1 MKTKLFF
8 NSIQKNICHF
18 DYSIYINGKKK
29 TFKLQ
34 CAGFGIAINGIYTM
48 NDLKELFKQ
57 IDEELIRKQSLIFL
71 KHVDKIGQDL
81 IYRTPIKE
89 IN

>member
-1 MKTKLFF
+1 MKSKLFF

-18 DYSIYINGKKK
+18 NYTIYINDRKK

-57 IDEELIRKQSLIFL
+57 IDEDLIRKQSLECL
-71 KHVDKIGQDL
+71 KASSKL
-81 IYRTPIKE
+81 KE
-89 IN
+89 ITLN

>member
-1 MKTKLFF
+1 MKKLFL

-18 DYSIYINGKKK
+18 DYSIYINGRKK

-34 CAGFGIAINGIYTM
+34 CAGFGIAINGIYPM

-57 IDEELIRKQSLIFL
+57 IDEDLIRKQSLEFL
-71 KHVDKIGQDL
+71 KASSKL
-81 IYRTPIKE
+81 KE
-89 IN
+89 ITLN

>member
-1 MKTKLFF
+1 MKSRLFF

-18 DYSIYINGKKK
+18 DYSIYINGRKK

-57 IDEELIRKQSLIFL
+57 IDEELIRKWSLIYL
-71 KHVDKIGQDL
+71 KNVDEIGQDL
-81 IYRTPIKE
+81 IYKTLIK
-89 IN
+89 

>member
-1 MKTKLFF
+1 MKSKLFF

-18 DYSIYINGKKK
+18 DCTIYINDRKK

-57 IDEELIRKQSLIFL
+57 IDEDLIRKQSLECL
-71 KHVDKIGQDL
+71 KASSKLKQITL
-81 IYRTPIKE
+81 
-89 IN
+89 N